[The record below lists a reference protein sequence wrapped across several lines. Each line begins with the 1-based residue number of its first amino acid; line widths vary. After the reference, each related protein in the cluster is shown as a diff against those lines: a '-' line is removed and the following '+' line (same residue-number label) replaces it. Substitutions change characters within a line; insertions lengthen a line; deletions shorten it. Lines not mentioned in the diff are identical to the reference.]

1 MPAGFSR
8 YILISF
14 VLSLLCAS
22 FACLA
27 ASKGILVLSPTF
39 RYAPL
44 LFFFL
49 LSCAL
54 HYYLLRSTEGR
65 PQRFVTAFM
74 GVQALKMFVHLLVMT
89 IVGFVFPAIAV
100 HFIILYAV
108 YYLSFTVV
116 ETTSL
121 MRLFLKK

>member
-1 MPAGFSR
+1 
-8 YILISF
+8 
-14 VLSLLCAS
+14 
-22 FACLA
+22 
-27 ASKGILVLSPTF
+27 
-39 RYAPL
+39 
-44 LFFFL
+44 
-49 LSCAL
+49 
-54 HYYLLRSTEGR
+54 
-65 PQRFVTAFM
+65 M

-108 YYLSFTVV
+108 YYLLFTVV